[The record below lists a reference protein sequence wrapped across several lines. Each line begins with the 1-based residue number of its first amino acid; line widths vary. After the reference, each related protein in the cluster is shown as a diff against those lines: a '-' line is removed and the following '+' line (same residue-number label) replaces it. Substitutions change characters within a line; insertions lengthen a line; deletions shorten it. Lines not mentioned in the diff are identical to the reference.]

1 MKTTL
6 AVITFCIMTV
16 IGVWQF
22 SAAQNLADTSA
33 KAALVAAATKTA
45 ANADQAAR
53 HNAVYLAKR
62 NMDKIEDLKVDVVE
76 TYVSTDCPMGRG
88 WVEVKVQWTF
98 DNVHWNTE
106 RQWCS
111 VNDRDGS
118 CYTKRDLKSQY
129 PDAWFDAKQSKH
141 LGGGYVCDRSLA
153 PISRFE

>member
-6 AVITFCIMTV
+6 AIIAFCITTV

-22 SAAQNLADTSA
+22 SSAQNLADTSA
-33 KAALVAAATKTA
+33 KAALTATAVKAAAA
-45 ANADQAAR
+45 ADQAAR

-76 TYVSTDCPMGRG
+76 TYVTADCPMGRG
-88 WVEVKVQWTF
+88 WVEIKVQWTF
-98 DNVHWNTE
+98 DNVHWNTA

-129 PDAWFDAKQSKH
+129 PDAWFDAKQSKQ

>member
-6 AVITFCIMTV
+6 AIIAFCITTV

-22 SAAQNLADTSA
+22 SSAQNLADTSA
-33 KAALVAAATKTA
+33 KAALTATAVKAAAA
-45 ANADQAAR
+45 ADQAAR

-88 WVEVKVQWTF
+88 WVEIKVQWTF

-141 LGGGYVCDRSLA
+141 LGGGYVCDRELK
-153 PISRFE
+153 PVTMFE

>member
-6 AVITFCIMTV
+6 AIIAFCITTV

-22 SAAQNLADTSA
+22 SSAQNLADTSA
-33 KAALVAAATKTA
+33 KAALTATAVKAAAA
-45 ANADQAAR
+45 ADQAAR

-88 WVEVKVQWTF
+88 WVEIKVQWTF
-98 DNVHWNTE
+98 DNVHWNTA

-118 CYTKRDLKSQY
+118 CSTKRDLKSQY